1 MSEELIQE
9 LLKKYP
15 PLLTQQ
21 HVKEITGLADS
32 TIEQARL
39 KGGFLP
45 FVRIGRNVRYPLDGL
60 VSYLERLPRYNSTT
74 QADQDKGVQ

>member
-1 MSEELIQE
+1 MSKELLQE

-21 HVKEITGLADS
+21 HIKEITSLGDS

-39 KGGFLP
+39 KGGFIP
-45 FVRIGRNVRYPLDGL
+45 FVRIGRSCRYPIDG
-60 VSYLERLPRYNSTT
+60 VVAYMEKLPRYNNTT
-74 QADQDKGVQ
+74 EADQDK

>member
-1 MSEELIQE
+1 MTMKLIQE

-21 HVKEITGLADS
+21 HIKEITGLGDS

-39 KGGFLP
+39 KGGFIP
-45 FVRIGRNVRYPLDGL
+45 FVRIGRSVRYPIDGA
-60 VSYLERLPRYNSTT
+60 VAYLEKLPRYNNTT
-74 QADQDKGVQ
+74 EADQDK